1 MEYLSGVES
10 NFGAAKILITPA
22 DSVYLTF
29 SKSGMFFFELTS
41 GKGIN
46 LKYLVVL
53 HIFSMF
59 RARMCIRYPRFG
71 LSGYFIPI
79 NRKLFLDLRPPE

>member
-1 MEYLSGVES
+1 MES
-10 NFGAAKILITPA
+10 NFGVAKILITPA

-29 SKSGMFFFELTS
+29 SNIWTGLFDLTS
-41 GKGIN
+41 GQGIY
-46 LKYLVVL
+46 LKQLL

-71 LSGYFIPI
+71 LKYSTP
-79 NRKLFLDLRPPE
+79 